1 MTLVGIITLLIVGIT
16 LLITLI
22 IPTLIYLLAGKNVFQ
37 FCGLFTI
44 IGGVGLLFAPA
55 NILRL
60 VLLTRAIKGVGA
72 SLPDLHQ
79 VPLNDRRFQGDSR
92 RDRSTQTGDHLC
104 TTRGRRTSSPPTS
117 RCEANRNTSPSSS
130 PTRRSRADAMIR

>member
-16 LLITLI
+16 LLITPI

-79 VPLNDRRFQGDSR
+79 VPAERQEVPGDSR
-92 RDRSTQTGDHLC
+92 RDRSTQTGDYRGAPREAGGLHHPRHQGVRP
-104 TTRGRRTSSPPTS
+104 TATR
-117 RCEANRNTSPSSS
+117 SPSSH
-130 PTRRSRADAMIR
+130 

>member
-16 LLITLI
+16 LLITPI

-79 VPLNDRRFQGDSR
+79 VPAERQEVQEI
-92 RDRSTQTGDHLC
+92 RDET
-104 TTRGRRTSSPPTS
+104 
-117 RCEANRNTSPSSS
+117 EARKLETIAAHHERPEDFIT
-130 PTRRSRADAMIR
+130 PDIKV

>member
-1 MTLVGIITLLIVGIT
+1 M
-16 LLITLI
+16 
-22 IPTLIYLLAGKNVFQ
+22 FQ

-72 SLPDLHQ
+72 SLPSIFIKY
-79 VPLNDRRFQGDSR
+79 PLNDRRFQEI
-92 RDRSTQTGDHLC
+92 RDET
-104 TTRGRRTSSPPTS
+104 
-117 RCEANRNTSPSSS
+117 EARKLETIAAHYERPEDFIT
-130 PTRRSRADAMIR
+130 PDIKV

>member
-16 LLITLI
+16 LLILI

-72 SLPDLHQ
+72 SLP
-79 VPLNDRRFQGDSR
+79 
-92 RDRSTQTGDHLC
+92 
-104 TTRGRRTSSPPTS
+104 
-117 RCEANRNTSPSSS
+117 
-130 PTRRSRADAMIR
+130 